1 VLFQDNATSGE
12 GAGYAMGLVMLGS
25 KSDKALEEMLSY
37 ARETQH
43 EKIIRSLSIGVA
55 FVMYE
60 QREGADAVIEEMVT
74 DQVSPF
80 VAIWFGLTIRTPS
93 SDTVV
98 CSLSPLLMLV
108 LEATRSSS
116 DYFTSL
122 SLMSTMMS
130 DERLSLLSDS
140 FFSGTIPRCLEL
152 FSYSPRATTPMFDMV
167 LLLPSVFRVLVPV

>member
-1 VLFQDNATSGE
+1 
-12 GAGYAMGLVMLGS
+12 MGLVMLGS

-74 DQVSPF
+74 DQVSPPSLMY
-80 VAIWFGLTIRTPS
+80 GMKLTSRTQS
-93 SDTVV
+93 SDMVA

-108 LEATRSSS
+108 PEATRLSS
-116 DYFTSL
+116 DYYTSPYPML
-122 SLMSTMMS
+122 TTMF
-130 DERLSLLSDS
+130 DERPLLPSDS
-140 FFSGTIPRCLEL
+140 FCSGTIPRSLEL
-152 FSYSPRATTPMFDMV
+152 SSYSPRATTPMSDMV
-167 LLLPSVFRVLVPV
+167 LLLLLVSRVLVPV